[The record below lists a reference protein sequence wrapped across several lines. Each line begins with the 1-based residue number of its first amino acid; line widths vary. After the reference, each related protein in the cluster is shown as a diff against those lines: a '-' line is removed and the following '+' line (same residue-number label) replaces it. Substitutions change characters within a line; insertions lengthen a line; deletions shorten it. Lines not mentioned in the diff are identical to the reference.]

1 MNQLNCDVCGPTPA
15 LDRKVPL
22 LTAAQCVF
30 DIPFISL
37 FSFSPSKLH
46 LGTMMLEVGKK
57 RFLMWLWLL
66 FKLILINFQVK
77 NTLKSNRN
85 HTLKQNYQTFY
96 RYFLLH
102 INFNHNL
109 YQNVSKSN

>member
-37 FSFSPSKLH
+37 FSFSPPKLH

-57 RFLMWLWLL
+57 RFS
-66 FKLILINFQVK
+66 NVTAVAFQIV
-77 NTLKSNRN
+77 
-85 HTLKQNYQTFY
+85 
-96 RYFLLH
+96 
-102 INFNHNL
+102 FN
-109 YQNVSKSN
+109 